1 MSLRQSNTSSSLKP
15 NASLSLKQNASSSL
29 INSVSD
35 ISLYIADCYDH
46 QTGELKDDAKTM
58 RTIRIIQ
65 NLNDDLQFLDI
76 LNHSQHNK
84 YWFIDLF
91 RDKSNFIFSF
101 ETSNKLDFNFY
112 QQIRDDNR
120 NKYYYHHNIRNHTKE
135 DYDEFITN
143 VQHEFNKTLHESS
156 FNTSLTKR
164 MIDPNDYKL
173 NHDEFKHT
181 RVFKNILDL
190 STSITIIEITVHF
203 AKDQIKINFDI
214 LDEGS
219 TPRNN
224 LHSIN
229 RHSRN
234 QKNRLSAE
242 DITTLEHVM
251 EFYMKL
257 LYKIIEE
264 ELTKLY

>member
-1 MSLRQSNTSSSLKP
+1 MSFGKS
-15 NASLSLKQNASSSL
+15 NASLSLKQPNPYNSL
-29 INSVSD
+29 LHSVSD

-46 QTGELKDDAKTM
+46 QTGELKDDTKTM
-58 RTIRIIQ
+58 KTIRIIQ

-112 QQIRDDNR
+112 QQIRDEHR

-135 DYDEFITN
+135 DYEEFITS
-143 VQHEFNKTLHESS
+143 VQHEFYKTLHESS
-156 FNTSLTKR
+156 FNTSLSKR
-164 MIDPNDYKL
+164 TIDPSDYKL

-190 STSITIIEITVHF
+190 STSITIIEITVNF
-203 AKDQIKINFDI
+203 AKDQIKIGFDI

-242 DITTLEHVM
+242 DITTLEHVI
-251 EFYMKL
+251 EFYIKL

-264 ELTKLY
+264 ELTNLY

>member
-1 MSLRQSNTSSSLKP
+1 MSLRTNTSSSLTH
-15 NASLSLKQNASSSL
+15 
-29 INSVSD
+29 SVSD

-46 QTGELKDDAKTM
+46 ETGELKSDPKTLK
-58 RTIRIIQ
+58 TIRTIQ

-76 LNHSQHNK
+76 LNHSQHHK
-84 YWFIDLF
+84 YWYIDSF

-101 ETSNKLDFNFY
+101 ETSDKLDFNFY
-112 QQIRDDNR
+112 QQIRDQNR
-120 NKYYYHHNIRNHTKE
+120 NKYYYHHNIRNHTEE
-135 DYDEFITN
+135 DYEDFLTN

-156 FNTSLTKR
+156 FNTSLSKR

-173 NHDEFKHT
+173 NHDEFKRT
-181 RVFKNILDL
+181 RIFRNILDF
-190 STSITIIEITVHF
+190 STSITIIEITVNF

-219 TPRNN
+219 TPNNN
-224 LHSIN
+224 LQSVS

-234 QKNRLSAE
+234 QKKRLSAE
-242 DITTLEHVM
+242 DLTTQEHVM
-251 EFYMKL
+251 EFYIKL

-264 ELTKLY
+264 ELSKLY